1 MLFSLLELLHQTDF
15 INLFLELCGENIS
28 KWILRWLPF
37 LRLGWEQRIPFLVLL
52 HILFVQRLLLFQDNH
67 FLFGLNV
74 FLQMDFFQ
82 GINIVNKQIFLCIIE
97 AIKCFPVQNETV
109 DFLCEQV
116 PFVKVLLYLGKLKA
130 FEKGVIFV
138 DNSEV
143 IPQFLK
149 CEVKFIVLQVW
160 MINQTLT

>member
-1 MLFSLLELLHQTDF
+1 MFFSLLELLHQTDF
-15 INLFLELCGENIS
+15 INLFLELCSENIS

-37 LRLGWEQRIPFLVLL
+37 LSCGWEQRIPSLVLL
-52 HILFVQRLLLFQDNH
+52 HILLVQRLLLFQDNH

-82 GINIVNKQIFLCIIE
+82 GVNVINKQIFLCIIE
-97 AIKCFPVQNETV
+97 AIKGFPVQNETV

-116 PFVKVLLYLGKLKA
+116 SLVKVLLYLGELKA

-143 IPQFLK
+143 FIQFRK
-149 CEVKFIVLQVW
+149 CEVKSIACQHW
-160 MINQTLT
+160 MIIQILA